1 MWKGDKLWKT
11 QFIGDD
17 DEIPMRE
24 RDELWKCNSI
34 GEVGEIP
41 KWKRDKYGNASGFA
55 FTTKFQRGKETIME
69 MQLKL
74 HLQ

>member
-1 MWKGDKLWKT
+1 MET

-41 KWKRDKYGNASGFA
+41 KWKRDDYGDANGLA
-55 FTTKFQRGKETIME
+55 FMTKFQRGKEIVME